1 MGRLET
7 DGAADVEGSI
17 EGINDIVGELEGN
30 NDVVGEIEGSLEG
43 LSVAKQVLTHAL
55 GTFGP
60 EN

>member
-1 MGRLET
+1 MGTLEI
-7 DGAADVEGSI
+7 EGSI
-17 EGINDIVGELEGN
+17 EGTIDIVGELEGN